1 MIVVVDAAMLQ
12 ISVVVVAQ
20 GLPLSVWSDVW
31 SGNIRRWLADWG
43 SCYEAGRGD
52 PLSQQHHHHHHHYR
66 SAAYNHHQY
75 VEVMVRRCAYR
86 AQFFIYSLLYSTET
100 ICNNNII
107 HYLYVYTHHI
117 CGWRCEICAR
127 ASILY
132 RVISQTIFWIWNGC
146 GRPSCECCSEC
157 SYFCLRLSASIDDDL
172 VYVQNTDSFT
182 DLQNHIGI

>member
-1 MIVVVDAAMLQ
+1 MRLSIYIYENVKHKFCTQHSIYMIVVVDAAMLQ

-75 VEVMVRRCAYR
+75 VEVMVRRCASRTGLYIFTSVQYR
-86 AQFFIYSLLYSTET
+86 
-100 ICNNNII
+100 N
-107 HYLYVYTHHI
+107 
-117 CGWRCEICAR
+117 
-127 ASILY
+127 
-132 RVISQTIFWIWNGC
+132 
-146 GRPSCECCSEC
+146 
-157 SYFCLRLSASIDDDL
+157 DL
-172 VYVQNTDSFT
+172 
-182 DLQNHIGI
+182 